1 LLAAAGGHVEV
12 CEALLLHGVDV
23 SAADDVSSMACF
35 SFYPAIFER
44 SETKCMLT
52 IIDKRIDRSNDAARS
67 VSETE
72 SWEDRE
78 RTAERE
84 IRYTPNPNFSIITTL
99 IATLDYC
106 NLLSFAKKEEIT
118 GIYMRALER
127 KNRVDFV
134 F

>member
-1 LLAAAGGHVEV
+1 
-12 CEALLLHGVDV
+12 
-23 SAADDVSSMACF
+23 
-35 SFYPAIFER
+35 
-44 SETKCMLT
+44 MLT

-106 NLLSFAKKEEIT
+106 NLLSLAKKEEIT